1 METSLQAAIA
11 GISVIV
17 FLGDDQHYLCGSN
30 NLFEPLLDEINSRSL
45 SCPSSANIAV
55 SRSNKVTPVDNKMH
69 HIEAKCHN
77 LVLEFEVK
85 VSLPLLV
92 MLYLSVFDN
101 SISYQ
106 LYAN

>member
-1 METSLQAAIA
+1 METSLRAAIA
-11 GISVIV
+11 GISAIV

-30 NLFEPLLDEINSRSL
+30 NLFEPLLDEINSMSI

-55 SRSNKVTPVDNKMH
+55 SRSNNVNSVDNKMH

-92 MLYLSVFDN
+92 MLYLSVFDK
-101 SISYQ
+101 SISSH
-106 LYAN
+106 LYVN